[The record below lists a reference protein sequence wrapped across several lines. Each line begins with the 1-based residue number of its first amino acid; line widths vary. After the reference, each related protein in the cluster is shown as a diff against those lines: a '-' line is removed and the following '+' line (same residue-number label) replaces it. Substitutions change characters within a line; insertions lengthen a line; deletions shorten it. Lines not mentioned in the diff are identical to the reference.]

1 MKYSYDKRIV
11 LTLDAGGTNFVFSA
25 IRSNEEIVEPV
36 RFPSSADDLDKCL
49 DTLEKGFR
57 AVMAQLKEKPVAIS
71 FAFPGPADYV
81 NGIIGDLPNLP
92 AFRGG
97 VALGPYLH
105 EVFGLPVFINND
117 GDLFAYGESMS
128 GTLPWI
134 NAMLESEENPK
145 RYHNL
150 IGLTFGT
157 GFGCGVCINGYLN
170 RGDNGSGGDIWVF
183 RNHKLPEYIVEES
196 VSIRAVKRV
205 YAERSGILNP
215 ELTPKDIFEI
225 AQGAQEGNQE
235 AAQEAFAEMGR
246 VAGEA
251 IADAITLVDGMVVI
265 GGGLSGAQAYF
276 MSALVAQLNGSIK
289 LINGGTV
296 PRIQSHA
303 YNLEDEFQLNEFLKS
318 SVHEV
323 KIPRTNKSI
332 SYNTEKR
339 VGIAIS
345 KLGTSQ
351 AISLGAYAYALS
363 ELDKIEQAL
372 NSTY

>member
-215 ELTPKDIFEI
+215 ELTPKDIF
-225 AQGAQEGNQE
+225 
-235 AAQEAFAEMGR
+235 
-246 VAGEA
+246 
-251 IADAITLVDGMVVI
+251 
-265 GGGLSGAQAYF
+265 
-276 MSALVAQLNGSIK
+276 
-289 LINGGTV
+289 
-296 PRIQSHA
+296 
-303 YNLEDEFQLNEFLKS
+303 
-318 SVHEV
+318 
-323 KIPRTNKSI
+323 
-332 SYNTEKR
+332 
-339 VGIAIS
+339 
-345 KLGTSQ
+345 
-351 AISLGAYAYALS
+351 
-363 ELDKIEQAL
+363 
-372 NSTY
+372 